1 MLKVTD
7 IAFTGYSVTDLTAA
21 RHFYEDILGL
31 TVTMC
36 MEDEGKAWIEYVLPS
51 GTLSITNMV
60 PAWKAS
66 TSGPSI
72 ALEVEDMQSALATLK
87 EKGVSIMLENFDSPV
102 CTTSVILDPDKN
114 AIMLHEKKSCHPDLT
129 GEKMSCCS
137 DADKK

>member
-31 TVTMC
+31 RANTC
-36 MEDEGKAWIEYVLPS
+36 MEEEGKAWIEYELPS
-51 GTLSITNMV
+51 GTLTITNMV
-60 PAWKAS
+60 PDWKAS

-72 ALEVEDMQSALATLK
+72 ALEVEDMASALTTLK

-114 AIMLHEKKSCHPDLT
+114 AIMLHEKKTCHPDLAE
-129 GEKMSCCS
+129 GKASCCS
-137 DADKK
+137 DHAEK